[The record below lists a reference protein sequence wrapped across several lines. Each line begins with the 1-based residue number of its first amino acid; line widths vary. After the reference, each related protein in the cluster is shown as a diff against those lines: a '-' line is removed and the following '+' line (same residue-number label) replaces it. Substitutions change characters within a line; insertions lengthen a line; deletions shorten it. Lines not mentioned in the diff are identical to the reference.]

1 MAMMITTPPPR
12 PDGDGPYTLHDGLW
26 WPADDAVCHGLAEAE
41 LRNLRRALDHVQ
53 GRWQAV
59 QAGGNVGQFP
69 RVLCERFDQVFTF
82 EPHADNM
89 ACLRVNAPDAIAL
102 QAGLGERAGLAG
114 MMMAG
119 SNCGAHW
126 LVGDGPVPV
135 LPLDALGLTE
145 VSFLQ
150 LDIEGGEMAAIRGAA
165 ATIGRC
171 RPVIM
176 VEDCGHSLRYGV
188 PEGAVV
194 QYLVDRW
201 GYRVVDRL
209 DRDVVLVP

>member
-1 MAMMITTPPPR
+1 MTPPYPDPDR
-12 PDGDGPYTLHDGLW
+12 PDAFALHGGLW
-26 WPADDAVCHGLAEAE
+26 WPTYDAVCHGLAEAE
-41 LRNLRRALDHVQ
+41 LFNLRRALDHVPD
-53 GRWQAV
+53 RRVAV

-69 RVLCERFDQVFTF
+69 RALCERFEQVFTF
-82 EPHADNM
+82 EPNPDNM

-102 QAGLGERAGLAG
+102 QCGLGERFALSG
-114 MMMAG
+114 MMVAG

-135 LPLDALGLTE
+135 LPLDAPGLARLD
-145 VSFLQ
+145 FLQ
-150 LDIEGGEMAAIRGAA
+150 LDIEGGELAAIRGAA

-176 VEDCGHSLRYGV
+176 IEDCGHSRRYGL

-194 QYLVDRW
+194 QELVDRW
-201 GYRVVDRL
+201 GYRVVLRL